1 MKLKQLKDL
10 EVSGK
15 RVLLRI
21 DLNLPRHHGKVTD
34 ATRIIRALPTIQYLI
49 NNNAKVIIISHLGRP
64 KGSFDRDLSLA
75 PITDELEKHI
85 GKIVKFC
92 TETIGA
98 RAQNAA
104 NRLKDGEVL
113 LLENLRFHEGEEV
126 NDPDFTKKLAELGD
140 VFVGDTFSCAHRKHA
155 SIWGLAQLLPSAAGF
170 LLHDELANI
179 EKLMANPA
187 RPFTAIV
194 GGAKISTKL
203 GLLSSL
209 LIKVDNLFIGG
220 AMANTFLKAQ
230 DIDIGGSMYEAELLG
245 EAKAILDQAKAMGKQ
260 LILPSD
266 FIAESDEHSVAVHRL
281 GDKLSKHHRILDVGP
296 GTLHDL
302 HEIVEGSKSL
312 MWNGPLGIFE
322 DLPFSV
328 STLGVA
334 RIIAN
339 RTSHGGLYSIA
350 GGGDTLAAIKAA
362 RLQAG
367 FSYISTGGGAFL
379 EWLEGKELPGV
390 SALTYSTCSSPR
402 LSPRALS
409 SLSKR

>member
-10 EVSGK
+10 DVSGK

-21 DLNLPRHHGKVTD
+21 DLNLPRQHGKITD

-49 NNNAKVIIISHLGRP
+49 SNNAKIIILSHLGRP
-64 KGSFDRDLSLA
+64 KGAFARDLSLA

-85 GKIVKFC
+85 GQTVKFC
-92 TETIGA
+92 TETLGA
-98 RAQNAA
+98 KAQNAT
-104 NRLKDGEVL
+104 NRLKNGEIL
-113 LLENLRFHEGEEV
+113 LLENLRFHEGEEA
-126 NDPDFTKKLAELGD
+126 NDPEFTKRLSELGD
-140 VFVGDTFSCAHRKHA
+140 VFIGDTFSCAHRKHA

-170 LLHDELANI
+170 LLHDELDNI
-179 EKLMANPA
+179 EKLMTNPA
-187 RPFTAIV
+187 RPFTAII

-209 LIKVDNLFIGG
+209 LTKVDNLFIGG

-230 DIDIGGSMYEAELLG
+230 GMDIGGSMHEPGLLN
-245 EAKAILDQAKAMGKQ
+245 EAKAILELAKVTGKR
-260 LILPSD
+260 LVLPSD
-266 FIAESDEHSVAVHRL
+266 FIAESDEHSVSIHKFGEA
-281 GDKLSKHHRILDVGP
+281 LSKHQRILDVGP
-296 GTLHDL
+296 QTLHDL

-322 DLPFSV
+322 DQPFSV

-334 RIIAN
+334 RIIASS
-339 RTSHGGLYSIA
+339 TSHGGLYSIA

-362 RLQAG
+362 RLQRG

-390 SALTYSTCSSPR
+390 SALRIETPE
-402 LSPRALS
+402 A
-409 SLSKR
+409 